1 MSTMTDQNNSM
12 QTPVEL
18 NPALDRDALRAR
30 FDATGRAHIRDVFSD
45 ASAHRFLTCLSQEL
59 PWRLAY
65 NEGAQALELTREE
78 LSQMQPQQLKQLEL
92 GVFERAKQQFQYA
105 YSNYPV
111 ASTLND
117 PAEPN
122 YYVHDVLRFIN
133 SDLFQ
138 DFLRD
143 VTGLSGKLYADGHAT
158 CFQSGHFLTIHDDRD
173 TQDRRAIAYVFNMTA
188 FWRPDWGGAL
198 EFFDNDFNI
207 VESFAP
213 RFNALNIF
221 RVPQAHA
228 VNFVAP
234 YATGQRFGMT
244 GWFHRAD

>member
-1 MSTMTDQNNSM
+1 MTDQNTSM

-18 NPALDRDALRAR
+18 NPALDRAALRAR
-30 FDATGRAHIRDVFSD
+30 FDATGRAHIRDVLSE
-45 ASAHRFLTCLSQEL
+45 ASAQRFLACLSREL

-65 NEGAQALELTREE
+65 NDDAQVLEKTLEE
-78 LSQMQPQQLKQLEL
+78 LSQMQPQQRQELEM
-92 GVFERAKQQFQYA
+92 GVLERAKTQFQYA
-105 YSNYPV
+105 YFNYPA

-117 PAEPN
+117 PSETK

-133 SDLFQ
+133 SEPFLG
-138 DFLRD
+138 FLRD
-143 VTGLSGKLYADGHAT
+143 ITGLEGRLYADGHAT
-158 CFQSGHFLTIHDDRD
+158 CFQTGHFLTIHNDSD
-173 TQDRRAIAYVFNMTA
+173 TADRRAIAYVFNMTA

-198 EFFDNDFNI
+198 EFFDDEYNI

-228 VNFVAP
+228 VSFVAP